1 VGKPHTLWVSFA
13 QLDEAHDDLVNARV
27 IYDKAVQVKALQG
40 SG

>member
-1 VGKPHTLWVSFA
+1 MAKPHTLWVSFA
-13 QLDEAHDDLVNARV
+13 QLDVAHDDLVNARV